1 MNKPPAVLA
10 GRAYL
15 RLVLLGALIGIPA
28 ALLAAGFLALVHELE
43 HLLWEDLPDAL
54 GHSSPPLYLV
64 VALPVAGAALV
75 AAARALL
82 PGDGGHSPLEG
93 IGMHPTPPLAA
104 VGVALAAPSARSPS
118 APCSARRRR

>member
-1 MNKPPAVLA
+1 VNDP
-10 GRAYL
+10 RAYL

-43 HLLWEDLPDAL
+43 HVLWTDLPDAL

-64 VALPVAGAALV
+64 ILLPVVGAGLV

-82 PGDGGHSPLEG
+82 PGDGGHSPLDG
-93 IGMHPTPPLAA
+93 IAVHPTPPAVA
-104 VGVALAAPSARSPS
+104 VGSPWRRSARCRSGRYS
-118 APCSARRRR
+118 GRRRR